1 MYSRF
6 TDRSILPRIK
16 VLSYKFFFF
25 FKGSIFREI
34 FSIYRA
40 IKIHT
45 RVYDTIS
52 LFTILSIKLI
62 VHVLSIYDLNR

>member
-45 RVYDTIS
+45 RDTIS
-52 LFTILSIKLI
+52 LFTILSMKLI

>member
-25 FKGSIFREI
+25 KGSIFREI

-45 RVYDTIS
+45 CLRYYIFIYDT
-52 LFTILSIKLI
+52 LDETDCACFKYLRFESIK
-62 VHVLSIYDLNR
+62 

>member
-16 VLSYKFFFF
+16 VLSYKFFF

-52 LFTILSIKLI
+52 LFTILSMKLI

>member
-6 TDRSILPRIK
+6 TYRSILPRIK

-25 FKGSIFREI
+25 KGSIFREI
-34 FSIYRA
+34 FSIYRV

-45 RVYDTIS
+45 RVYDPIS
-52 LFTILSIKLI
+52 LFTILSMKLI

>member
-6 TDRSILPRIK
+6 TYRSILPRIK

-25 FKGSIFREI
+25 KGSIFHEI

-52 LFTILSIKLI
+52 LFTILSMKLI